1 MTVRAVNECQE
12 EEKCGYTLQSGL
24 LEAEEASSAVDKG
37 TGLNVSGVS
46 HHYTPGIKAW
56 LLSLVEVLK
65 TKEMKE

>member
-37 TGLNVSGVS
+37 TGLNVRGVS
-46 HHYTPGIKAW
+46 HHYTHGI
-56 LLSLVEVLK
+56 
-65 TKEMKE
+65 